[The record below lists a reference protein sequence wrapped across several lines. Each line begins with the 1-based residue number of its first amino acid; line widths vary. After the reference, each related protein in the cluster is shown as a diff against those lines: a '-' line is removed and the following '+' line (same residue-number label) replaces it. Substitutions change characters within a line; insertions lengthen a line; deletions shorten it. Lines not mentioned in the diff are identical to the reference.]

1 MLWQRL
7 VFGSLM
13 ILAIAGLVVFDG
25 WLASDVAA
33 NSLVLDTVRPWTVA
47 LPVTG
52 LVVVLVTLATFEF
65 ARLARAG
72 GYAPVAGW
80 AAFVGAGLA
89 LLPWLELQQR
99 LTGMASFGG
108 FRGGAA
114 HLTLFWLA
122 GGFIGAALAVLAR
135 KTTEKA
141 AGAMAMTLFIP
152 LYLGLLGSFAVRIR
166 CLDPGSGGA
175 ALVVYF
181 ILTVKAGDIG
191 AFFIGRSFGKR
202 KLAPWLSP
210 GKTVEGFL
218 GALLG
223 SCLVGAGGI
232 LLWRSAGAG
241 LGPAPFTLPQALVF
255 GVFMATIG
263 HLGDL
268 VESAIKRD
276 VGSKDSGAL
285 VPAFGGLLDLVDSPL
300 LAAPLAWWMLTLW
313 MPMV

>member
-7 VFGSLM
+7 LFGSLM

-25 WLASDVAA
+25 RLASGVGADHQLAA
-33 NSLVLDTVRPWTVA
+33 GTRPWTIG

-65 ARLARAG
+65 ARLCRAG

-80 AAFVGAGLA
+80 AAFVGGGLA
-89 LLPWLELQQR
+89 LLPWLEMQQR
-99 LTGMASFGG
+99 LIGAASFGG
-108 FRGGAA
+108 FSGGSA

-122 GGFIGAALAVLAR
+122 GGLIGAALTVLAR

-141 AGAMAMTLFIP
+141 AGSMAMTMFIP

-166 CLDPGSGGA
+166 CLTPGAAGA

-202 KLAPWLSP
+202 TLAPWLSP
-210 GKTVEGFL
+210 AKTVEGFL

-223 SCLVGAGGI
+223 SCLVGVGGV
-232 LLWRSAGAG
+232 LLWRQLGTG
-241 LGPAPFTLPQALVF
+241 LGPAPFTMAQALIFSVI
-255 GVFMATIG
+255 MAMFG

-300 LAAPLAWWMLTLW
+300 LAAPIAWWMLTLW